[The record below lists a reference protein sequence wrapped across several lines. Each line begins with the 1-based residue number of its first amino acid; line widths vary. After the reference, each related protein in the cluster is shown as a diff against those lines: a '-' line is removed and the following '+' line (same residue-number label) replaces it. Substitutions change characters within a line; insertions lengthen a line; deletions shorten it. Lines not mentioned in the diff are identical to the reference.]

1 MTQIM
6 KYKSKQIFNV
16 NKETMTQIMK
26 YKSKQIFNV
35 NKQ

>member
-16 NKETMTQIMK
+16 NNETNHEIIKENRYLM
-26 YKSKQIFNV
+26 
-35 NKQ
+35 

>member
-16 NKETMTQIMK
+16 NNDTNVMTQI
-26 YKSKQIFNV
+26 IRV
-35 NKQ
+35 NRYLK